1 MKIIWQ
7 YLAVRKSTPFLT
19 VYKNGVVMD
28 IRKQNK
34 TVYCFITLSMIIC
47 LCFAGVMSLFIT
59 KKSANAIFD
68 VASHPDVGELLLDG
82 YEGKSTIFDGDVLT
96 KLYHRITGIENATI
110 DNVESSGNKDGD
122 DFRGYSVNSGKEII
136 VTIGK
141 LKWNVVYLSKNR
153 SEETILTLWLA
164 ESKQLP
170 QDYNISQYNLYED
183 NYDGDY
189 PANMYGTS
197 MIRAVALNNGGT
209 YYSSRN
215 GDDPITVQPTADNPF
230 AIYTM
235 DNSSDFNGSITSYID
250 TPENVAWQE
259 YLSARECN
267 FFNGTNYTY
276 NFPGDAYATTM
287 TNLTGSAYDYQSKK
301 GYSDWKYDKI
311 WLPAMAE
318 TGFREKDATSDL
330 RGLWKTSATQRG
342 NDNGSDS
349 SRTWLRSIY
358 RQYSGAETLT
368 GDGLEDNSKLS
379 KEKHGVRPA
388 FHLNLTKVAKS
399 ASASNP
405 KTKGEAKKYYDQ
417 SATATFELENIDVSK
432 TNINI
437 KATDMDGKDITT
449 EFTLTNALLTFKANQ
464 VGKYV
469 VTVKPKDGEIWSDGS
484 EEEKKYVYVLK
495 YQLSPLMWAA
505 DVSSAVY
512 RGEKEYYA
520 VENYDADK
528 IEVEVSNGGALE
540 VIPTG
545 EDSGKYGVSV
555 VNAGEYT
562 VSVRLKNT
570 EYMEWSDGSSVLK
583 TLAIEVGKRD
593 IRAYTGTQ
601 WSTEVYTA
609 KLYEVE
615 LAECYEGDIE
625 KIRIEGYYRK
635 RGSTEESKI
644 LSQITTKITE
654 EKKKVAQVTLPRLAE
669 QGEYE
674 CILRLAEGVEIN
686 GNYTM
691 SFVNGFD
698 VTNKRIDLKDEDIV
712 WTYANHGISDEFI
725 EIGEKDS
732 EGVYNVNYNGEKYTF
747 KVDITRLSS
756 DVSESIEYE
765 YVGGEE
771 SGSESNAEG
780 AYYTARFSIK
790 AKGGNTSI
798 TIVKDEFELRWRIN
812 KAKFDLSEVKWE
824 YKGAYAFNEKRHS
837 VALTGLPNGLEIEY
851 SGNSGTNIGKY
862 TAEAERVNIV
872 DEGKKRNYIMP
883 IPGQSETY
891 IGEIEWSLEWE
902 IVKGILELDW
912 SRTLTKT
919 DSNGRTFRYR
929 AVSEEMENK
938 LKGYVYYKDENG
950 APAGEAM
957 SLDDIEVVPE
967 QTDRYWAVAILADKW
982 VDKYDI
988 SENSGRNRFTVGS
1001 TNEEV
1006 LIEMERKTFVYD
1018 GQGHGNEWK
1027 VVSGTENIIA
1037 KYYDRRSGEEI
1048 QGVPIDAGEYV
1059 VRFEI
1064 DPEYADGYELAV
1076 SEIEYEIV
1084 AAEIEWT
1091 LKGSPYTYD
1100 GKEHGIEIEISSD
1113 NYDAGKLILMYYR
1126 GNEVNAGNKLE
1137 GAPKDSGEY
1146 IMSVELSEEDKRN
1159 YILKSTQTGFRIDK
1173 RQISAVW
1180 NTSGSIPVLSD
1191 PEGKY
1196 VEVIGYIY
1204 YDENGNRLEDGATLE
1219 VGKRYKVQAII
1230 KGEYGSNYEFIGE
1243 DGEVLAE
1250 ATATEEKEFEVKDN
1264 AGGNGSGIGGIGSG
1278 DNNGEGNNSI
1288 GSVDFDKVI
1297 EILKNWW
1304 QVIASGVSIV
1314 LILMFTAKGIGYASK
1329 KKENRKTVES
1339 KYKTY
1344 YVTGGTG
1351 LFGLSMT
1358 NWTIIAGV
1366 LMGVAV
1372 LSLVF
1377 MIIEKKGYKKSVK
1390 ELEDAKEEYARNRE
1404 EMMFMRMNGNMQNG
1418 MGSQGFAYA
1427 GQGLGAEDIRGIV
1440 SETMTAMLPN
1450 VQQYLP
1456 QQASNNDELVQR
1468 LIEQNEQNEER
1479 IRQLTEENKETSR
1492 HNEEMMLQM
1501 MQKISEQPKEK
1512 EGVSEEVIERLVEK
1526 LSKQQQVER
1535 VAEKEVAATVANE
1548 EMLKELKETIREEI
1562 QSQMKA
1568 GAVEE
1573 EEQKESEE
1581 TIKELSK
1588 SMAELKEIVEEM
1600 TRSEK
1605 REKEEKAGKEKV
1617 VERIVEVEKKEDRI
1631 EALTKTNERLMEK
1644 IIELSSSK
1652 GNDKPII
1659 VQQPAPQIVEK
1670 EVRVEVPVE
1679 KIVEKT
1685 VPIEVEKVVEKI
1697 VEIPAVK
1704 PAPKA
1709 KTTAPRLTLDEAYA
1723 KLSAKQKKFFDTLK
1737 EYAMSK
1743 DKCKEKK
1750 STYYILLG
1758 QSSVNPLVKLTIKK
1772 DCTVAL
1778 FKMEDEYM
1786 KDIRRN
1792 AGSEGTKVKVKE
1804 TELIVG
1810 DSQAL
1815 ATAKEMIDLR
1825 EDQIERYNEYIK
1837 EQRSLK
1843 R

>member
-512 RGEKEYYA
+512 RGEKQYYA

-545 EDSGKYGVSV
+545 EDAGKNGVSV

-570 EYMEWSDGSSVLK
+570 EYMEWSDDGSSVLK

-593 IRAYTGTQ
+593 IRAYTGMQ

-615 LAECYEGDIE
+615 LAECYEGDIA

-635 RGSTEESKI
+635 RGSTEETKI

-780 AYYTARFSIK
+780 AYYTARFRIK

-798 TIVKDEFELRWRIN
+798 TIVKDEFELWWRIN
-812 KAKFDLSEVKWE
+812 KAKFDLSGVKWE
-824 YKGAYAFNEKRHS
+824 YKGAFAFNEKRHS

-883 IPGQSETY
+883 IPGQIETY

-919 DSNGRTFRYR
+919 DRHGRTFRYR

-1006 LIEMERKTFVYD
+1006 MIEMERKTFVYD

-1048 QGVPIDAGEYV
+1048 QGLPIDAGEYV

-1084 AAEIEWT
+1084 VAEIEWT

-1137 GAPKDSGEY
+1137 GAPKDSGDY
-1146 IMSVELSEEDKRN
+1146 ILSVELSEEDKRN
-1159 YILKSTQTGFRIDK
+1159 YILNSMQTGFRIDK

-1278 DNNGEGNNSI
+1278 DNNGEGNNPI

-1314 LILMFTAKGIGYASK
+1314 LILMFTAKGISFANKCKKSKQLIEKRYRTFYAMS
-1329 KKENRKTVES
+1329 
-1339 KYKTY
+1339 
-1344 YVTGGTG
+1344 GIG
-1351 LFGLSMT
+1351 LFGWSMT

-1372 LSLVF
+1372 LSLIF
-1377 MIIEKKGYKKSVK
+1377 MLVEKKRYGKIEEEVD
-1390 ELEDAKEEYARNRE
+1390 EAKEEYNK
-1404 EMMFMRMNGNMQNG
+1404 MMLMRMIGGNNNMQ
-1418 MGSQGFAYA
+1418 
-1427 GQGLGAEDIRGIV
+1427 GQNYGYSGQPAVGIEDMRCMINDAV
-1440 SETMTAMLPN
+1440 SAMLPN

-1456 QQASNNDELVQR
+1456 QQAQYSE
-1468 LIEQNEQNEER
+1468 NEEKLDR
-1479 IRQLTEENKETSR
+1479 LMQA
-1492 HNEEMMLQM
+1492 NEIM
-1501 MQKISEQPKEK
+1501 MQKLSEQPKEK

-1535 VAEKEVAATVANE
+1535 VAEKEVVATVTND
-1548 EMLKELKETIREEI
+1548 
-1562 QSQMKA
+1562 
-1568 GAVEE
+1568 
-1573 EEQKESEE
+1573 E
-1581 TIKELSK
+1581 TIKQLLKNQEMLIKQIQELTANQQQTEK
-1588 SMAELKEIVEEM
+1588 IVEKIV
-1600 TRSEK
+1600 EK
-1605 REKEEKAGKEKV
+1605 PIEK
-1617 VERIVEVEKKEDRI
+1617 IVEVPVEK
-1631 EALTKTNERLMEK
+1631 
-1644 IIELSSSK
+1644 
-1652 GNDKPII
+1652 
-1659 VQQPAPQIVEK
+1659 VVEK

-1679 KIVEKT
+1679 KIVEKEVVKE

-1697 VEIPAVK
+1697 VEIPAEK
-1704 PAPKA
+1704 PTPKA
-1709 KTTAPRLTLDEAYA
+1709 KTTAPRLTLDEAYE

-1825 EDQIERYNEYIK
+1825 EDQIERYNDFLK
-1837 EQRSLK
+1837 EQRSLRK
-1843 R
+1843 K

>member
-1 MKIIWQ
+1 MLKQKRKMFVILWA
-7 YLAVRKSTPFLT
+7 LALVCMFSA
-19 VYKNGVVMD
+19 GVFTLFAPTENADAISSSAQTTNIGD
-28 IRKQNK
+28 ILLNNYESKDKKFDGEQLSKLYAQITGLSNATYTEVIKAAKETK
-34 TVYCFITLSMIIC
+34 TSAFFRDTDNTQTGGKLITL
-47 LCFAGVMSLFIT
+47 
-59 KKSANAIFD
+59 
-68 VASHPDVGELLLDG
+68 
-82 YEGKSTIFDGDVLT
+82 
-96 KLYHRITGIENATI
+96 TI
-110 DNVESSGNKDGD
+110 DGM
-122 DFRGYSVNSGKEII
+122 I
-136 VTIGK
+136 
-141 LKWNVVYLSKNR
+141 WNAVYLSTNKVG
-153 SEETILTLWLA
+153 EPILTLWLA
-164 ESKQLP
+164 NSR
-170 QDYNISQYNLYED
+170 DGAQYN
-183 NYDGDY
+183 NYSSPSLGEF
-189 PANMYGTS
+189 PSNMYGNS
-197 MIRAVALNNGGT
+197 YIRTEILNNTGT
-209 YYSSRN
+209 YYTSVSGDGETKYTQSDTHKYAKFTSS
-215 GDDPITVQPTADNPF
+215 TSA
-230 AIYTM
+230 
-235 DNSSDFNGSITSYID
+235 GSISQFID
-250 TPENVAWQE
+250 TPANVEWQE
-259 YLSARECN
+259 RLLSHKHN
-267 FFNGTNYTY
+267 TY
-276 NFPGDAYATTM
+276 NFDYNNDAYGDVGSGGGDNANWDPTM
-287 TNLTGSAYDYQSKK
+287 INYFGK
-301 GYSDWKYDKI
+301 GNYSDWKNDKL
-311 WLPAMAE
+311 WLPAVAE
-318 TGFREKDATSDL
+318 SGWENGNI
-330 RGLWKTSATQRG
+330 GLWQTSELERLNTHGIDTWVRSAAG
-342 NDNGSDS
+342 NSYSVPLALTKNGLSV
-349 SRTWLRSIY
+349 
-358 RQYSGAETLT
+358 T
-368 GDGLEDNSKLS
+368 GPNVDNSS
-379 KEKHGVRPA
+379 VAVRPA
-388 FHLNLTKVAKS
+388 FHLNLAKVAESATLSTPKS
-399 ASASNP
+399 
-405 KTKGEAKKYYDQ
+405 GESKKYYDG
-417 SATATFELENIDVSK
+417 
-432 TNINI
+432 
-437 KATDMDGKDITT
+437 GKDINFELGKVDTSKMT
-449 EFTLTNALLTFKANQ
+449 YSISGEDMEGNEISGGIVGTVADGQLTFKVSE
-464 VGKYV
+464 VGKYT
-469 VTVKPKDGEIWSDGS
+469 VTVKPKDGETWSDGS

-512 RGEKEYYA
+512 RGEKQYYA
-520 VENYDADK
+520 VENYESDK

-540 VIPTG
+540 IIPAG
-545 EDSGKYGVSV
+545 EDAGKNGVSV

-570 EYMEWSDGSSVLK
+570 EYMEWIDGSTALK

-593 IRAYTGTQ
+593 IRAYTGMQ

-609 KLYEVE
+609 KVYEVE
-615 LAECYEGDIE
+615 LAECYEGDIA

-635 RGSTEESKI
+635 RGSTEETKI

-780 AYYTARFSIK
+780 AYYTARFRIK

-824 YKGAYAFNEKRHS
+824 YKGAFAFNEKRHS

-938 LKGYVYYKDENG
+938 LKGYVYYKDANG

-1048 QGVPIDAGEYV
+1048 QGLPIDAGEYV

-1100 GKEHGIEIEISSD
+1100 GKEHGIEIEITSG
-1113 NYDAGKLILMYYR
+1113 NYDVGKIIVAYYR

-1137 GAPKDSGEY
+1137 GAPKDSGDY
-1146 IMSVELSEEDKRN
+1146 ILSVELSEEDKRN
-1159 YILKSTQTGFRIDK
+1159 YILNSMQTGFRIDK

-1204 YDENGNRLEDGATLE
+1204 YDEKGNRLEDGATLE

-1278 DNNGEGNNSI
+1278 DNNGEGNNPI

-1358 NWTIIAGV
+1358 NWTIIARV

-1377 MIIEKKGYKKSVK
+1377 MLIEKKGYKKSVK

-1418 MGSQGFAYA
+1418 MGSQGFPYA

-1479 IRQLTEENKETSR
+1479 IRQLTEENKETCR

-1535 VAEKEVAATVANE
+1535 VIEKEVAATVTND
-1548 EMLKELKETIREEI
+1548 
-1562 QSQMKA
+1562 
-1568 GAVEE
+1568 
-1573 EEQKESEE
+1573 E
-1581 TIKELSK
+1581 TIKQLLKNQEMLIKQIQELTANQQQTEK
-1588 SMAELKEIVEEM
+1588 IVEKPI
-1600 TRSEK
+1600 EK
-1605 REKEEKAGKEKV
+1605 
-1617 VERIVEVEKKEDRI
+1617 IVEVPVEK
-1631 EALTKTNERLMEK
+1631 
-1644 IIELSSSK
+1644 
-1652 GNDKPII
+1652 
-1659 VQQPAPQIVEK
+1659 VVEK

-1679 KIVEKT
+1679 KIVEKEIVKE

-1697 VEIPAVK
+1697 VEIPAEK
-1704 PAPKA
+1704 PAPKV
-1709 KTTAPRLTLDEAYA
+1709 KTTASRLTLDEAYA

-1825 EDQIERYNEYIK
+1825 EDQIERYNDYLK
-1837 EQRSLK
+1837 EQRSMKK